1 MWVAGLPLEAAAAE
15 LLLLHLLLDLPGLA
29 HGVLLLCLLRLLKL
43 QLLLLL
49 LGALGLQLLL
59 LHLLGLLCLRR
70 RTLL

>member
-1 MWVAGLPLEAAAAE
+1 MPLEAAAAE

-29 HGVLLLCLLRLLKL
+29 HGVLLLCLLCLLKL
-43 QLLLLL
+43 QLLLLLL

-70 RTLL
+70 CTLL